1 MTHGGAPA
9 GGRLTVVVATCDRSA
24 ELSRTLGHLARL
36 PERPVII
43 VVDNAS
49 RDGTARLVRD
59 RFPQV
64 QLVRLARNAG
74 ATARNIGVLAAQT
87 PHVAFSDDDSWWAPG
102 SLATAARL
110 LDTYPALGL
119 VAARTLVG
127 PQGRPDPV
135 NELMARS
142 PLPPPSPP
150 AAPLPGPRVL
160 GFLAC
165 AAVVRREAFLAAGG
179 FSPLLFF
186 GGEEQLLAYDLA
198 AAGWHASYCPD
209 VIAHHFPSRS
219 RNPAQR
225 DYLHARNRLL
235 VAWLRRPPA
244 AAWSATTDLARRAR
258 RDRLAARALAGA
270 LVRAP
275 LAAAK
280 RRVVPAD
287 LEAAILALAR
297 HHPH

>member
-1 MTHGGAPA
+1 MSHEAAPA
-9 GGRLTVVVATCDRSA
+9 GGTVTVVVATRDRRA
-24 ELSRTLGHLARL
+24 DLSRTLGHLARL
-36 PERPVII
+36 PEQPEVI

-59 RFPQV
+59 QHPR
-64 QLVRLARNAG
+64 VRLLRLPRNLGACARNV
-74 ATARNIGVLAAQT
+74 GVLAART

-102 SLATAARL
+102 ALAAAARL
-110 LDTYPALGL
+110 LDAYPALGL

-135 NELMARS
+135 NELLARS
-142 PLPPPSPP
+142 PLPP
-150 AAPLPGPRVL
+150 AGRLPGPRVL

-198 AAGWHASYCPD
+198 AAGWHASYCPQ
-209 VIAHHFPSRS
+209 VVAHHFPSGS
-219 RNPAQR
+219 RNSRQR
-225 DYLHARNRLL
+225 GYLEARNRLL
-235 VAWLRRPPA
+235 VAWLRRPWPA
-244 AAWSATTDLARRAR
+244 AWTATAGLAGQAS

-270 LVRAP
+270 LARAP
-275 LAAAK
+275 LAVAQ
-280 RRVVPAD
+280 RRVVPPD
-287 LEAAILALAR
+287 VEAAIGVLTR
-297 HHPH
+297 HQPH